1 MRELIAHSAKTDAKT
16 DSTMIGITLSA
27 KMAARYKLQ
36 WDAAWLELLTLE
48 ERKKKRTSYLLRGIK
63 LPASSSPGPSFLHI
77 VFFPESHTIDANDW
91 HGITIN
97 Q

>member
-36 WDAAWLELLTLE
+36 WDAA
-48 ERKKKRTSYLLRGIK
+48 
-63 LPASSSPGPSFLHI
+63 
-77 VFFPESHTIDANDW
+77 
-91 HGITIN
+91 
-97 Q
+97 